1 MIAISKA
8 EYAGGYT
15 VRLVFSNGEEG
26 VADLADLVGRYP
38 IAGPL
43 KDTALFKQFSLD
55 EWPTLVWPCGFDVS
69 PELLYERATG
79 KARSWAETV
88 RAEAA

>member
-1 MIAISKA
+1 MITIRKA
-8 EYAGGYT
+8 EYVGAYT
-15 VRLVFSNGEEG
+15 IRLSGSNGEEG

-88 RAEAA
+88 RAEVA